1 LLISIWRDLA
11 AEMDDYVTK
20 DGFPDMRRVQQILS
34 ALASRE
40 AGIFKKR
47 KEVADRQA
55 ANRARR
61 EAQNNANKRQRTDEN
76 GSSGPPGYKRAKET
90 TDTYTSQG
98 IVFFDPKEAQSKE
111 VREVHRDIAH
121 VRDVQSNKSAAQKL
135 KELMKAKADGTPVP
149 STETPVRSEPA
160 SESASDADISSVHL
174 GKRKVDEFEDAD
186 NGTPGRNTPVVPEP
200 PVEATLTPRKDGDT
214 PEDTVML
221 WEDGKKPD
229 VQTAVR
235 HTLTSY
241 THSRLRYES
250 RTCELRV
257 RRLLTS
263 YAII

>member
-1 LLISIWRDLA
+1 MIAPVVCADILNRGIDLLISIWRDLA
-11 AEMDDYVTK
+11 GSMDDYVTK
-20 DGFPDMRRVQQILS
+20 DGFPDMHRVQQILS

-61 EAQNNANKRQRTDEN
+61 ENQNNANKRQRTDEN

-149 STETPVRSEPA
+149 SSETPAVESEPA
-160 SESASDADISSVHL
+160 SEPASDAETSAVHL
-174 GKRKVDEFEDAD
+174 GKRNVDEIEDAD
-186 NGTPGRNTPVVPEP
+186 NGTPGRNTPVVPESP
-200 PVEATLTPRKDGDT
+200 AQAVPTPRKDGDT

-221 WEDGKKPD
+221 WEDGYEGNARP
-229 VQTAVR
+229 TNAVKMF
-235 HTLTSY
+235 
-241 THSRLRYES
+241 
-250 RTCELRV
+250 C
-257 RRLLTS
+257 
-263 YAII
+263 